1 MEMCWENDEIYIFL
15 SSSVI
20 QKIHSR
26 WCHERYY
33 NFTHHHH
40 HQQRPWR
47 WWFQYWFGPES
58 AICDEHFALTHS
70 LSLSAFYML
79 SCSELYLFFFC
90 LIRESIASQH
100 RNAYC
105 GWEVAAAYALFK
117 HEHKNGAFYENERE
131 RAIATHLS
139 NDTKKEE
146 EICLIS
152 LHFFP
157 SRCGFSSIRFD
168 NLQSMSFSVN
178 NNRLKCISVA
188 QCRMS
193 IVSNLNR
200 SARTRKHSTLS
211 EVYNCSHIQY
221 RGSFFIRAYISL

>member
-1 MEMCWENDEIYIFL
+1 
-15 SSSVI
+15 
-20 QKIHSR
+20 
-26 WCHERYY
+26 
-33 NFTHHHH
+33 
-40 HQQRPWR
+40 
-47 WWFQYWFGPES
+47 
-58 AICDEHFALTHS
+58 
-70 LSLSAFYML
+70 ML

-211 EVYNCSHIQY
+211 EVYSCSHIQY
-221 RGSFFIRAYISL
+221 CGSFFIRAYISILIQLSIGQPFYMNLMWLKSILCDINYSNSIFGWCFVSSLSLFSRCI